1 MKPLAI
7 FFALLSMVV
16 ATTADAKEPTRA
28 LMHTFQDGSALIVV
42 AIVDHAPAPQGVV
55 KSADPAR
62 QRTFSV
68 SRQQF
73 EQMWRTLESL
83 PQKYAG
89 SGGASRSFDAASNF
103 IFSMGYMPNG
113 KKTNYVIPK
122 SSAFSPLVA
131 LARQLEA
138 YAR

>member
-1 MKPLAI
+1 MKRFTIFLSVLSILA
-7 FFALLSMVV
+7 VGR
-16 ATTADAKEPTRA
+16 ADAKPTRT
-28 LMHTFQDGSALIVV
+28 LMHTFQDGAAIIFV
-42 AIVDHAPAPQGVV
+42 AIVDKTPAPQGVV
-55 KSADPAR
+55 RSSDPAR

-89 SGGASRSFDAASNF
+89 GEGASRSFDAVSNY
-103 IFSMGYMPNG
+103 IFSVGYMPDG

-122 SSAFSPLVA
+122 SSAFSPVVA

-138 YAR
+138 YAH

>member
-1 MKPLAI
+1 MKRLTFFLSVLTILAP
-7 FFALLSMVV
+7 SR
-16 ATTADAKEPTRA
+16 ADAKPIRT
-28 LMHTFQDGSALIVV
+28 LMHTFQDGPAIIFV
-42 AIVDHAPAPQGVV
+42 AIVDKTPAAQGVV
-55 KSADPAR
+55 RSSDPAR

-89 SGGASRSFDAASNF
+89 GEGASRSFDAVSNF
-103 IFSMGYMPNG
+103 IFSVGYMPNG

-122 SSAFSPLVA
+122 SSAFSPVVA

-138 YAR
+138 YAH

>member
-1 MKPLAI
+1 MKRLTLFLSVLTILA
-7 FFALLSMVV
+7 ASR
-16 ATTADAKEPTRA
+16 ADAKPTRT
-28 LMHTFQDGSALIVV
+28 LMHTFQDGSAIIFV
-42 AIVDHAPAPQGVV
+42 AIVDKTPAPQGVV
-55 KSADPAR
+55 KSSDPAR

-89 SGGASRSFDAASNF
+89 GEGASRSFDAVSNF
-103 IFSMGYMPNG
+103 IFSVGYMPNG

-122 SSAFSPLVA
+122 SSAFSPVVA

-138 YAR
+138 YAH

>member
-1 MKPLAI
+1 MKRLAI
-7 FFALLSMVV
+7 FLGLLGILGANS
-16 ATTADAKEPTRA
+16 TDAKKPDRM
-28 LMHTFQDGSALIVV
+28 LMHTFQDGSAIIFV
-42 AIVDHAPAPQGVV
+42 AIIDQTPAPQGVV
-55 KSADPAR
+55 RSNDPAR
-62 QRTFSV
+62 RRIFSV

-89 SGGASRSFDAASNF
+89 GEGASRTFDAASNF
-103 IFSMGYMPNG
+103 IFSVGYMPNG

-122 SSAFSPLVA
+122 DSAFSPVVA

-138 YAR
+138 YAH